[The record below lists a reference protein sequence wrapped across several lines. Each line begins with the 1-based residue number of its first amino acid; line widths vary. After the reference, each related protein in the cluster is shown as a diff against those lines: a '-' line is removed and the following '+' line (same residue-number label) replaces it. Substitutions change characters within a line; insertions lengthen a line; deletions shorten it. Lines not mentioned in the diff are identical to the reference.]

1 MANQDIVKNSIA
13 EAMKS
18 LVREKCIEDISV
30 MDICQRCS
38 VNRRT
43 FYRYFSDKFE
53 VIEWIHYSDFLQRL
67 QMPSESSLYY
77 YMSAAVDL
85 IMEDREYYI
94 NALKYKGQNSF
105 RQYSSHHLSK
115 LVYSDLRR
123 CFQSDDMYYLY
134 VSHSNE
140 MIFDFFEL
148 YLTTKPN
155 VTRDDLLQVFREL
168 LYNPSKRYVE
178 LLEREYPYLKEG
190 PLYHTAEPS
199 RAQKKAK

>member
-1 MANQDIVKNSIA
+1 MANQDIIKSSIA

-18 LVREKCIEDISV
+18 LVREKSIENISV
-30 MDICQRCS
+30 IDICERGN

-67 QMPSESSLYY
+67 RMPSESSLFY

-85 IMEDREYYI
+85 IVEDREYYI

-105 RQYSSHHLSK
+105 RQYCSYHLSK
-115 LVYSDLRR
+115 FVYPDLRK

-134 VSHSNE
+134 VGHSIE
-140 MIFDFFEL
+140 MTFDFFEL
-148 YLTTKPN
+148 YLTKNPN
-155 VTRDDLLQVFREL
+155 LTRESLLQAFKEM

-178 LLEREYPYLKEG
+178 LLEQEYPDLKEG
-190 PLYHTAEPS
+190 PLYHTTEPS